1 MEQIR
6 NHMKKKGTIQKH
18 STIKKRINFNLL
30 SIEEQKL
37 LLLCHLT
44 RKKKQ
49 PKFLKFILQKRK
61 ENENSLFGYSRKIK
75 EKALL
80 IGYKYSNS
88 EIWRL

>member
-1 MEQIR
+1 MKQKR
-6 NHMKKKGTIQKH
+6 NNPKTLHNQETNQLQFIINRR
-18 STIKKRINFNLL
+18 IKAPLAL
-30 SIEEQKL
+30 SFEK
-37 LLLCHLT
+37 
-44 RKKKQ
+44 KKKQ

-75 EKALL
+75 DKAQL